1 MMSAKPQAVL
11 FDLDGTL
18 LDTAPDLL
26 SALNQ
31 LRSEFKLAPMSLAD
45 IRPTISQGSKK
56 MVKHVLG
63 IDETHADF
71 LSLREY
77 FLQIYD
83 KQLADRT
90 QLFPEIETILS
101 HLEQNQIKWG
111 IVTNKLTRQTLPLL
125 KALNLSERTGCL
137 ICGDTLPTY
146 KPHPEPILQA
156 CQLLQ
161 ADPSRSLYVGDAI
174 TDIVAAKAAGT
185 KAIAALYGYIGD
197 HEDPYTWEADG
208 YLKQPIDLMAWL

>member
-31 LRSEFKLAPMSLAD
+31 LRSEFKLAPMSLDD

-63 IDETHADF
+63 IEETHTDF
-71 LSLREY
+71 LELREY

-83 KQLADRT
+83 KNLADRT
-90 QLFPEIETILS
+90 QLFPDIETILS
-101 HLEQNQIKWG
+101 HLEKSQIKWG

-137 ICGDTLPTY
+137 ICGDTLSTY

-161 ADPSRSLYVGDAI
+161 ADPLRSLYVGDAI

-185 KAIAALYGYIGD
+185 KAIAALYGYIGN

-208 YLKQPIDLMAWL
+208 YLQQPIDLMAWL